1 MGGEK
6 KNSGKEGKSP
16 PPYSFLKVSAY
27 GPTKENAEGAPTS

>member
-6 KNSGKEGKSP
+6 KKSGKEGKS